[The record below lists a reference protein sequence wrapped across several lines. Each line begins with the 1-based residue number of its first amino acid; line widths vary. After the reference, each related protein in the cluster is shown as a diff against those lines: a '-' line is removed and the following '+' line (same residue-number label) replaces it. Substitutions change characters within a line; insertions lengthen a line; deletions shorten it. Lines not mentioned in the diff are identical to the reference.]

1 MPGYAELLS
10 GRLQDAA
17 AILALVG
24 NSEDAHFDCK
34 EWPARE
40 EDAQRVF
47 AKAACGLTN
56 AEGGVL
62 VVGRRAR
69 ATSKDE
75 PDLVE
80 SPAPVADTKAV
91 QSGVLDQSG
100 NSSSPE
106 SKGYKR

>member
-40 EDAQRVF
+40 EDAQKSVC
-47 AKAACGLTN
+47 KSGLWTDKCR
-56 AEGGVL
+56 GGVL

>member
-10 GRLQDAA
+10 SRLQDAA

-106 SKGYKR
+106 SKAYKR